1 MGQGKGSGKDEGGG
15 NVFVLLTILVLIVGI
30 IAAAGMIMAV
40 LNYNRESVTPVTVAV
55 GSSGNGGYGDSSGKI
70 SLYHKGS
77 GKKSRIHKL
86 ALLCYLYFASRTD
99 SITL

>member
-1 MGQGKGSGKDEGGG
+1 MGQGKGHKDGDGAR
-15 NVFVLLTILVLIVGI
+15 VFVLLTILVLIVGI

-77 GKKSRIHKL
+77 GKKIPDPQISAAML
-86 ALLCYLYFASRTD
+86 
-99 SITL
+99 SIFCI